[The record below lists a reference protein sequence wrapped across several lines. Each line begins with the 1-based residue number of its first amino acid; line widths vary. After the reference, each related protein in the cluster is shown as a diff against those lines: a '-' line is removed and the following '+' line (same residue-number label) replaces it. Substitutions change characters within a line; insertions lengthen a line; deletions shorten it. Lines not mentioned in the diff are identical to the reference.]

1 MRNKFIYAVKFTNV
15 LKYMTALV
23 ELSKMTKA
31 PDVAG
36 NFPEPILP
44 KSYNPLIVKSAK
56 KVLSLTYNL
65 FVMFLL
71 IGIPIL
77 MLIFSEINYDD
88 NPVNSGRT
96 LLVDDQEN
104 WYELSNSTYYLT
116 ENTTLLYGD
125 IVTFNYFGEI
135 DEVIYSDT
143 HCELDT
149 TDEYGYVESGDCW
162 TTYYTY
168 YTFEFFNQTLETNSL
183 PKFYFCHKT
192 LCEIKFSVINTN
204 GVPLVSIIQA
214 NEVNS

>member
-1 MRNKFIYAVKFTNV
+1 MNKMRNKFIYAVKFTNV

-143 HCELDT
+143 
-149 TDEYGYVESGDCW
+149 
-162 TTYYTY
+162 
-168 YTFEFFNQTLETNSL
+168 
-183 PKFYFCHKT
+183 
-192 LCEIKFSVINTN
+192 
-204 GVPLVSIIQA
+204 
-214 NEVNS
+214 